1 MSRYGDGAIDQRG
14 ENSFR
19 LRWRVDGK
27 RYSKTVAGSITDAK
41 RELRKLLRSAD
52 TGTHVA
58 PAKLTISDYVTT
70 WLDNSRDLS
79 PKTLERYRELSAKQ
93 IIPHL
98 GTIALQALRPAQ
110 IEAWHSTLIRAG
122 GANGVP
128 LSPRTVGHA
137 HRLLHVVL
145 DHAMRL
151 EVIGRNVASIV
162 SPPKVDRVEI
172 EILTAEQINAVLAR
186 LADHSLL
193 PIVAMAL
200 GTGMRRG
207 ELCGLAWGT
216 VDLDKATVRVE
227 RSMEQTRAG
236 LRFKPPKTNSGR
248 RTISLAQGTVAMLR
262 EHRARQM
269 ELRLKLGAG
278 KLGDDDLVFA
288 KADGSPYKPDDLSR
302 DWGMVGRRWG
312 LPRVPFHA
320 LRHTHA
326 SALIAAGLDVVS
338 VSKRLGH
345 ATPTITLSVYSH
357 LFDRADTRAAAAID
371 TILGKGST

>member
-1 MSRYGDGAIDQRG
+1 
-14 ENSFR
+14 
-19 LRWRVDGK
+19 
-27 RYSKTVAGSITDAK
+27 
-41 RELRKLLRSAD
+41 
-52 TGTHVA
+52 
-58 PAKLTISDYVTT
+58 
-70 WLDNSRDLS
+70 
-79 PKTLERYRELSAKQ
+79 
-93 IIPHL
+93 
-98 GTIALQALRPAQ
+98 
-110 IEAWHSTLIRAG
+110 
-122 GANGVP
+122 
-128 LSPRTVGHA
+128 
-137 HRLLHVVL
+137 
-145 DHAMRL
+145 MRL
-151 EVIGRNVASIV
+151 EVIGRNVASVV
-162 SPPKVDRVEI
+162 SPPRIGRVEI

-193 PIVAMAL
+193 PIVSMAL

-207 ELCGLAWGT
+207 ELCGLAWGA
-216 VDLDKATVRVE
+216 VELDKALVRVD

-236 LRFKPPKTNSGR
+236 LRFKSPKTASGR
-248 RTISLAQGTVAMLR
+248 RVVSLPQGTVAMLR
-262 EHRARQM
+262 EHRVRQM

-320 LRHTHA
+320 MRHTHA

-345 ATPTITLSVYSH
+345 ATPTITLNVYSH
-357 LFDRADTRAAAAID
+357 LFATTDTRAADAID